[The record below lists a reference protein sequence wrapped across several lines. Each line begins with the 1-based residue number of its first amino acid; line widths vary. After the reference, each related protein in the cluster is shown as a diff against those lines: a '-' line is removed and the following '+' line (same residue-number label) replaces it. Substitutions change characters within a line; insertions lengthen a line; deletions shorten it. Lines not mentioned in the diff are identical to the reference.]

1 MRRKKNAVH
10 PETLSHISY
19 RARKKRPRVSLW
31 NILYS
36 NFRSSYS
43 KKIVPTVYL

>member
-1 MRRKKNAVH
+1 MRRRKNTIH

-19 RARKKRPRVSLW
+19 RARKKKPRVSLW
-31 NILYS
+31 SIIFNS
-36 NFRSSYS
+36 RVSYS